1 MSRYPVRALISGAAL
16 LGVAG
21 LIAGSPP
28 MALAAG
34 RAASRVPAAQ
44 IIVTPAAEPAGGAAP
59 RHVVRVA
66 APQIIITPIE
76 EP

>member
-1 MSRYPVRALISGAAL
+1 VRALISGAAP

-21 LIAGSPP
+21 LIAGLPP

-44 IIVTPAAEPAGGAAP
+44 IIVTPAAEPAGPPAAGAAP
-59 RHVVRVA
+59 RHVVRVP
-66 APQIIITPIE
+66 APQIIITPID